1 MEMTTKTLFTAEDLW
16 QLPEGGRWYELVK
29 GELIEMTPPG
39 SMHGKVALR
48 LARHLQ
54 AHVDAYQLGEVMVE
68 SGFRLESEPDTV
80 RGPDVSFIAADRVPP
95 EGLPDGFFPGAPDL
109 AVEVVSPGDTN
120 AEIQDRVMDYLT
132 HGTRLVWVVRPRR
145 RTVTVHSPDGTACVL
160 SEADVL
166 DGEDV
171 VPGFT
176 LFLQELFA

>member
-1 MEMTTKTLFTAEDLW
+1 MDLTTKTLFTAEDLW

-39 SMHGKVALR
+39 GKHGEIALR
-48 LARHLQ
+48 LGRHLQ
-54 AHVDAYQLGEVMVE
+54 AHVEAHRLGKVMVE
-68 SGFRLESEPDTV
+68 SGFRLESQPDTV

-109 AVEVVSPGDTN
+109 AVEVVSPGDTD

-132 HGTRLVWVVRPRR
+132 HGSRRVWIVRPRQ
-145 RTVTVHSPDGTACVL
+145 RTVTVHSPDGTARVL
-160 SEADVL
+160 SESNVL

-171 VPGFT
+171 VPGFI
-176 LFLQELFA
+176 LSLQELFA